1 MRQTASTERHF
12 DAIILGCGSA
22 GTTAAKRLRA
32 SGRSVAVI
40 ERDQLGGDCPLR
52 ACVPTKA
59 LLRSAHVYALLK
71 RAGEFGIEPGAVA
84 FDWARVMARKEEIV
98 GRTGAGN
105 VEAYERQGIT
115 LFRGE
120 AAFEDDHHVRVGG
133 LLLRGDRVV
142 IATGSKP
149 ALPDMPG

>member
-1 MRQTASTERHF
+1 MPDLMLPTSQPERILRESTLVCFPYRVLCSYKGDVMSQITNTDRHF

-40 ERDQLGGDCPLR
+40 ERDQPGGDCPLR

-71 RAGEFGIEPGAVA
+71 RAGEFGIEVGAVA
-84 FDWARVMARKEEIV
+84 FDWARVMARKDEVV
-98 GRTGAGN
+98 GRTGA
-105 VEAYERQGIT
+105 
-115 LFRGE
+115 
-120 AAFEDDHHVRVGG
+120 
-133 LLLRGDRVV
+133 
-142 IATGSKP
+142 
-149 ALPDMPG
+149 